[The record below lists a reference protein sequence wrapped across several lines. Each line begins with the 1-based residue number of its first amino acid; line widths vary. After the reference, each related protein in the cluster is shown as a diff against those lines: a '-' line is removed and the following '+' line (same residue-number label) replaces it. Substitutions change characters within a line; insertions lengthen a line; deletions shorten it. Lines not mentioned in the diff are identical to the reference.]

1 MQETYGL
8 RQSRD
13 MYKYLYE
20 KERDL
25 AGYKVVLRDSDKT
38 KLLYIRD
45 FIDDLLGRWDRLE
58 ENK

>member
-25 AGYKVVLRDSDKT
+25 AGDKVVLRDSDKT